1 VPLDPSAKRLLDM
14 LAAAGGMADIA
25 AMTPRQMREGFRR
38 LAQAVDVKGVPIGT
52 IEDGELPGP
61 GGALPYRIYRP
72 QHPAAQPVPALVFFH
87 GGGCVFGDIDTHEGL
102 CRMLSAESGCAVIS
116 IGYRQAPEHKFPA
129 AVEDSYA
136 ATQWAVDHAGE
147 LGLDAHRIA
156 VGGDS
161 AGAGL
166 AAAVCQMAA
175 AHRGPRLA
183 LQLLFC
189 PVMDM
194 RAETPSRRALAEGY
208 FLNQAT
214 LDWMLGHYCAAG
226 VDLDDPRLS
235 PLRAVQF
242 SGLPPAHIHTA
253 EFDPL
258 RDEGEAYAQV
268 LRNAGVPARY
278 TCHAGMIHHFYA
290 MAGAIPAARTALK
303 AAALAMREALV
314 SGGNV
319 AGPLGGASSAPHN
332 RGNEPHP
339 NCKIID

>member
-14 LAAAGGMADIA
+14 LAAAGAMPDIA
-25 AMTPRQMREGFRR
+25 AMTPQQMREGFRR
-38 LAQAVDVKGVPIGT
+38 LARSVDLKGVPIGAT
-52 IEDGELPGP
+52 ADGELPGP
-61 GGALPYRIYRP
+61 GGALPYRIYTP
-72 QHPAAQPVPALVFFH
+72 QQPAARPLPALVFFH
-87 GGGCVFGDIDTHEGL
+87 GGGCVFGDIDTHDGL

-116 IGYRQAPEHKFPA
+116 VGYRRAPEHRFPA

-136 ATQWAVDHAGE
+136 ATQWVADHAAE
-147 LGLDAHRIA
+147 LGLDARRIA

-166 AAAVCQMAA
+166 AVVVCQMAA
-175 AHRGPRLA
+175 TRRGPGIA

-189 PVMDM
+189 PVLDM
-194 RAETPSRRALAEGY
+194 RAQTPSRLAFAEGY

-214 LDWMLGHYCAAG
+214 IDWMLGHYCAAD
-226 VDLDDPRLS
+226 VDCDDPRLS
-235 PLRAVQF
+235 PLRAAQF

-268 LRNAGVPARY
+268 LRRAGVGARY
-278 TCHAGMIHHFYA
+278 TCHAGMIHYFYA

-303 AAALAMREALV
+303 AAAAAMRDALV
-314 SGGNV
+314 GGENAEAAV
-319 AGPLGGASSAPHN
+319 GGASMAPHN
-332 RGNEPHP
+332 A
-339 NCKIID
+339 K